1 VGGPRLRYRF
11 LLGPTASGKTAVAL
25 ALARLSPIEAVS
37 MDSMQ
42 VFRGMDVGTAK
53 PTAAE
58 RDFLPHHAI
67 DLADPREP
75 FDVARYLSA
84 AESAAEEIASRG
96 QVPLFVGG
104 AGLYLRALTHG
115 LMTGASADPA
125 LREELHRRAEAEGG
139 AALHRELSDV
149 DPIAAS
155 RLHPND
161 VKRVVRALEVF
172 RLTGSPIS
180 VLQRDW
186 ANPRTER
193 DRILVGLRLDR
204 DALHRRIGR
213 RVDAMLAAG
222 LVEEVAR
229 IRDGGGFGPQSSQAL
244 GYREALEH
252 LAGRLSLPDCRLAV
266 IKATREFARRQMTWF
281 RSYPDMR
288 WIDVGEEED
297 PTAIAPR
304 VARKL
309 ELLSPA

>member
-1 VGGPRLRYRF
+1 MAVPRLRYRF
-11 LLGPTASGKTAVAL
+11 LLGPTASGKTGVAL
-25 ALARLSPIEAVS
+25 EIARLAPIEAVS

-53 PTAAE
+53 PTAGE
-58 RDFLPHHAI
+58 RAALPHHAL
-67 DLADPREP
+67 DLAEPGEP
-75 FDVARYLSA
+75 FDVARYLAA
-84 AESAAEEIASRG
+84 AESAAEEIAARG
-96 QVPLFVGG
+96 KVPLFVGG

-115 LMTGASADPA
+115 LMAGASADPA
-125 LREELHRRAEAEGG
+125 LRESLHRRAEAEGG
-139 AALHRELSDV
+139 AALHRELAEI
-149 DPIAAS
+149 DPVAAT

-204 DALHRRIGR
+204 DALHRRIAR

-244 GYREALEH
+244 GYREVLDH
-252 LAGRLSLPDCRLAV
+252 LAGRLSLADCRLAV

-281 RSYPDMR
+281 RSYPDLR
-288 WIDVGEEED
+288 WVDVGED
-297 PTAIAPR
+297 DLPSAIAPR
-304 VARKL
+304 VAHKL
-309 ELLSPA
+309 EIPAPA